1 MRVVSRIALVVA
13 IAIGFWMILIGTV
26 VIQMGYDARDRI
38 RSALAKELIITSRD
52 ASIPG
57 IPVEDVETA
66 RAQYE
71 VIEDHAY
78 GRFGPYTGM
87 ERNDPN
93 RETYLNGLILRN
105 TLNLAILGF
114 GVADMAIGLGAVTI
128 FLGVIMILMTIPLRL
143 LLTRAWR

>member
-13 IAIGFWMILIGTV
+13 IVIGFWMILIGTV
-26 VIQMGYDARDRI
+26 VIEMGYDARDRI
-38 RSALAKELIITSRD
+38 RNALAKELIITSQD

-57 IPVEDVETA
+57 VPVEDVETA
-66 RAQYE
+66 RAQHD

-87 ERNDPN
+87 DRNDPN

-128 FLGVIMILMTIPLRL
+128 VLGVIMILMTIPAHL
-143 LLTRAWR
+143 LFTRAWR

>member
-66 RAQYE
+66 RAQHE

-128 FLGVIMILMTIPLRL
+128 LLGVIMILMTIPVQL